1 MKKIEI
7 TLQRKIAAE
16 AICIA
21 LTVITYILVSYICRE
36 WLHMNSGFLRIFSSL
51 VIAIPVGAVS
61 CKTLI
66 ESWTG
71 EKIE

>member
-7 TLQRKIAAE
+7 SLQRKIAAV

-21 LTVITYILVSYICRE
+21 LTVITFILVSYICRN
-36 WLHMNSGFLRIFSSL
+36 WLHMNSDFLRILSSL
-51 VIAIPVGAVS
+51 VISVPIGTVACKAI
-61 CKTLI
+61 I